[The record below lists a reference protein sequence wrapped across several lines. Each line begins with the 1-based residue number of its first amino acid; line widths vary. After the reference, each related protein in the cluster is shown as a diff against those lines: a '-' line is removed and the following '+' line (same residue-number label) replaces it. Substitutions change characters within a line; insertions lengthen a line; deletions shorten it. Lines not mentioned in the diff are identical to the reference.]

1 MNSRSKLNEYMSQ
14 MREMEDKLRESRLQ
28 AKIKENS
35 QLSLEEFEKAER
47 MRREEDELR
56 HLRELQE
63 EERRRREDLQAQ
75 RARMQFSQP
84 YMGPA
89 VQNYAAELA
98 RQKQQ
103 IEMQRL
109 AALQQQV
116 LDQEE
121 ENRKLQEQL
130 NAMFAPRPAYGYYPP
145 QPQPQAQP
153 YVPQQPYVQPQQQY
167 VQPQPYAQPQQQY
180 VQPQPYAQPQP
191 QPTPYPAPAQIYIT
205 QTNTQPSYSSQ
216 PAAQPAKINDA
227 AEEVSAREKSVET
240 AVPVDKTYEAAD
252 SDIGSDAE
260 KKTVT
265 ATDSEVPKTVSVKE
279 IETVEVFRK
288 TEETE
293 DDEPVAFNERLTFA
307 EAYTLLTDEQRTF
320 CDGLR
325 AYARE
330 ESGAK
335 EFPAKYHLSVGNGQ
349 KVIVKLTIKNGI
361 CFAHFRLEDERLRSI
376 RRSAAMD
383 GAAIKIKE
391 TSIPVSDDAAFRAA
405 KEMVDL
411 RLVQLEEYI
420 ELQKQRAAER
430 RKLAKLRAEEE

>member
-89 VQNYAAELA
+89 VQNYAAELT
-98 RQKQQ
+98 RQKQELE
-103 IEMQRL
+103 IRRL

-116 LDQEE
+116 LNQEE

-167 VQPQPYAQPQQQY
+167 VQPQPY
-180 VQPQPYAQPQP
+180 VQQPYAQP

-216 PAAQPAKINDA
+216 TPAQPAKLNDA
-227 AEEVSAREKSVET
+227 AEDVVVREKSAET
-240 AVPVDKTYEAAD
+240 AVPVGKTDEAVVTEN
-252 SDIGSDAE
+252 SSDAE

-265 ATDSEVPKTVSVKE
+265 EIYSEGTETVSVKQSE
-279 IETVEVFRK
+279 PVAVFRK
-288 TEETE
+288 TEEAEE
-293 DDEPVAFNERLTFA
+293 DEGVAFNERLTFA

-325 AYARE
+325 AYARD

-349 KVIVKLTIKNGI
+349 KVIVKITIKNGI